1 MNKNRIYQFFIFII
15 LLTSGLGVSIA
26 HAAEPAIADYTS
38 YPLFMSSEV
47 APNIL
52 VIMDNSGSMNY
63 PAYGEFQG
71 AGNLVTGDNYAC
83 GNIDVPISQSEDDAE
98 EYSGAGN
105 ATYYNNS
112 DLDLGNFS
120 LTTSSDPLVYDTGS
134 SSSYVGLRFAVSIP
148 RNATITNAY
157 IEFEANATSSYT
169 STNATTGDTYTY
181 GTPPADTDFVIS
193 VEDTDD
199 AIIYD
204 ASANNIVNRDYAA
217 SVAWNDV
224 PHWTAG
230 TKYQTPELKS
240 LIQQIVDRAGWV
252 PGSSIAFKITG
263 TGKRDARA
271 YDYGDNTHG
280 PVLHVEFSGCQQ
292 YYGYF
297 DPTSN
302 YTYASSIFSRDAN
315 GAWSGN
321 FLNWLTMRR
330 VDVGR
335 KVLMGGLANPRTT
348 TGTQKLTGENS
359 PSNRAY
365 EKEYDGTGTTEIT
378 PFTSGNYTYYVDGGN
393 FTVYNGSGVSQGTYS
408 IVVEKIA
415 TEEPNDFA
423 DLDGN
428 GLTTV
433 GVLQRKGDKARWGNL
448 WFNNNGRDTVN
459 NGNGGVVSN
468 PIADGISE
476 NFINDFQNTA
486 ADTWTPL
493 AEAYYT
499 AVKYFKQEAI
509 DGTLNY
515 SNNAGTTLNDPFDG
529 SAYCAKNFVLLIT
542 DGASTM
548 DGVLPTDVKDYADA
562 SDNGNAATNDFLNT
576 TANTTTCSESD
587 LTGCEYGSAGT
598 DYLKD
603 VALWART
610 HDIRTDIQDFQD
622 IVLFTVYAF
631 GQEDSARELLKQAA
645 KNGGFIDRDG
655 DGLPSGLVTDSPEDR
670 LEWDEN
676 SDGLPDT
683 YFEASDGAELQKA
696 LDKAIREIL
705 ERSASGTA
713 ASVLATNS
721 EGEGNLVQAYFRPS
735 FSTTIEN
742 NPNSMDVTW
751 SGYLQS
757 LWVDSCGN
765 LREDANGNQ
774 TLDTG
779 DGMSNPVVGA
789 DIDPIIEYVFDD
801 ATSNTKIRRYKA
813 HPNYDDPYY
822 CDYSGTVDDYC
833 TANSIAATG
842 CYEDIP
848 LDAISPLFEAGR
860 LLALAEPEE
869 RKIFTYID
877 DDADGVVDETTY
889 GAFDSSDEVISFSK
903 NNVSALTPYLGVING
918 STADGFDYLGSDH
931 ASRLDNLIDYV
942 RGVDFFDGDKNP
954 IMRNRTTN
962 EIDGSDHVWKLGD
975 IVHSTPVSVSKPT
988 DNYHIIYSDQSYQ
1001 TYLDAVKNR
1010 ETVVYVGAN
1019 DGMLHA
1025 FTSGTYD
1032 SAAGAYSDP
1041 ADMTVSVTDATG
1053 TVNLT
1058 VDMSLG
1064 SELWAYIPQTLL
1076 PHLKFLADPDYT
1088 HVYYVDMKPKVFDAK
1103 ILPPNSHY
1111 SSGTDATSWGT
1122 FLIVGLNLGGKRIWT
1137 NEFDTS
1143 GDGTVDAGD
1152 SPRYFDPTYICMDI
1166 TEPRNPVLMWERSY
1180 SGLNLSQSSPAI
1192 VKVGEEWF
1200 AVFGSGPT
1208 TYDGTSTETGKIFV
1222 VNLKTGAPYTTG
1234 SDDWLFELS
1243 EDFAFMSSPTSLD
1256 KNLNYNVDAIYIG
1269 ETYCQSAD
1277 CISPK
1282 QFEGKIYKIPVYCD
1296 PCDWN
1301 TTLSNPDPVYED
1313 DPTAWLSPTVLYEAT
1328 APFTAPTALSV
1339 DPDENGWVYVGTGR
1353 YLREADKTTQNQEYM
1368 LGIKDPFYNEDYN
1381 GTYYHN
1387 FASSKTLTI
1396 NNLFDAS
1403 DIAVTTAGYAFI
1415 ESTGGPYG
1423 GNLSSAGFSNVVDDA
1438 GAMDGWLRELEVS
1451 AGPSERVVS
1460 KSSVLG
1466 GIVLTPTFTPNGDVC
1481 GFGGTTSF
1489 YGLYYETGTGYT
1501 KHVFEWDGSTITY
1514 GSKDYE
1520 KVNVKLSTASIGAP
1534 PPAVGIHVG
1543 RQGGTTGARAFLQL
1557 STGEIADIDI
1567 DTALPLKSALTN
1579 WILNP

>member
-1 MNKNRIYQFFIFII
+1 MIQNRFCQLLVYVI
-15 LLTSGLGVSIA
+15 LLVGGLCGSIV

-71 AGNLVTGDNYAC
+71 TGSIVTGDDYAC
-83 GNIDVPISQSEDDAE
+83 GTSQTISIPVSRIEDDAE
-98 EYSGAGN
+98 EYTSSGSN
-105 ATYYNNS
+105 TYYSNS
-112 DLDLGNFS
+112 DLDLGNYNLS
-120 LTTSSDPLVYDTGS
+120 NPTDPLVYDTGS
-134 SSSYVGLRFAVSIP
+134 SPSRVGLRFSVNIP
-148 RNATITNAY
+148 KNATITNAY

-169 STNATTGDTYTY
+169 SGLYTY
-181 GTPPADTDFVIS
+181 GTPPGETDFVI
-193 VEDTDD
+193 VAENTDD
-199 AIIYD
+199 AQIYD
-204 ASANNIVNRDYAA
+204 TSANNIADRSYYST
-217 SVAWNDV
+217 SVAWDDEE
-224 PHWTAG
+224 HWTAG
-230 TKYQTPELKS
+230 TKYQTPNLAA
-240 LIQQIVDRAGWV
+240 LIQTIVNRAGWTA
-252 PGSSIAFKITG
+252 GSSIAFKITG

-271 YDYGDNTHG
+271 YDYGDHTHG
-280 PVLHVEFSGCQQ
+280 PVLVVTFDGCQE

-297 DPTSN
+297 DPTSR
-302 YTYASSIFSRDAN
+302 YTYASSIFSRDSN

-348 TGTQKLTGENS
+348 SGTQKLTGENS
-359 PSNRAY
+359 PSVRSFRKAY
-365 EKEYDGTGTTEIT
+365 NGTGTSGIT
-378 PFTSGNYTYYVDGGN
+378 PFTGNYTYYMDGGN
-393 FTVYNGSGVSQGTYS
+393 FTVYNGPASQGTYS
-408 IVVEKIA
+408 IVVEKVA
-415 TEEPNDFA
+415 AEEPNDFA
-423 DLDGN
+423 DLDGS
-428 GLTTV
+428 GPTTV
-433 GVLQRKGDKARWGNL
+433 GILQRYGDAARWGNM
-448 WFNNNGRDTVN
+448 WFNNNGADTIN

-493 AEAYYT
+493 AETYYT

-509 DGTLNY
+509 DGSLNY
-515 SNNAGTTLNDPFDG
+515 SNNPGTTLADPFDG

-548 DGVLPTDVKDYADA
+548 DAVLPNDVKDYADA
-562 SDNGNAATNDFLNT
+562 SKYGNAATNDFLNT
-576 TANTTTCSESD
+576 TPNTTTCSESSW
-587 LTGCEYGSAGT
+587 TGCEYGSAGT

-603 VALWART
+603 VALWARS
-610 HDIRTDIQDFQD
+610 HDIRTDIQDDQN
-622 IVLFTVYAF
+622 IVLYAVYAF
-631 GQEDSARELLKQAA
+631 GQEDNARELLKQSA

-655 DGLPSGLVTDSPEDR
+655 DGLPSGLVTDTPGNR

-676 SDGLPDT
+676 GDGLPDT
-683 YFEASDGAELQKA
+683 YFEASDGAKLQKA
-696 LDKAIREIL
+696 LGAAIRDIL

-735 FSTTIEN
+735 YSTTIDN
-742 NPNSMDVTW
+742 NSNPVKVTW

-757 LWVDSCGN
+757 LWVDACGN
-765 LREDANGNQ
+765 LREDANANQ

-779 DGMSNPVVGA
+779 EGGTA
-789 DIDPIIEYVFDD
+789 IDPIVEYVFDD
-801 ATSNTKIRRYKA
+801 TTSTTKIRRYLA

-833 TANSIAATG
+833 TSNGITS
-842 CYEDIP
+842 CYEDVP
-848 LDAISPLFEAGR
+848 MDAISPLFEAGR
-860 LLALAEPEE
+860 LLALADPEA

-877 DDADGVVDETTY
+877 DDVDGVVDETTY
-889 GAFDSSDEVISFSK
+889 DAFDSSGEVISFSET
-903 NNVSALTPYLGVING
+903 NASVLTPYLGVING
-918 STADGFDYLGSDH
+918 SSSDGFAYLGSDH
-931 ASRLDNLIDYV
+931 ASRVDNLINYI
-942 RGVDFFDGDKNP
+942 RGVDFFDSYNNP
-954 IMRNRTTN
+954 TLRNRTTN

-975 IVHSTPVSVSKPT
+975 IVHSTPISVSKPT
-988 DNYHIIYSDQSYQ
+988 DNYHIIYSDRSYQ
-1001 TYLDAVKNR
+1001 TYYDAVKSR
-1010 ETVVYVGAN
+1010 ETVVYTGAN

-1032 SAAGAYSDP
+1032 SANGKYTDP
-1041 ADMTVSVTDATG
+1041 ADMTVSVGSLT
-1053 TVNLT
+1053 LT

-1088 HVYYVDMKPKVFDAK
+1088 HVYYVDMKPKVFEAK
-1103 ILPPNSHY
+1103 ILPDNTHY
-1111 SSGTDATSWGT
+1111 TDSDTDLNWGT
-1122 FLIVGLNLGGKRIWT
+1122 FIIVGLNLGGKRIWT
-1137 NEFDTS
+1137 NEFDTN
-1143 GDGTVDAGD
+1143 GDGTVDSSD
-1152 SPRYFDPTYICMDI
+1152 SPRYFDPTYIFMDI

-1222 VNLKTGAPYTTG
+1222 VDLKTGDPRSTG

-1243 EDFAFMSSPTSLD
+1243 EDYAFVSSPTALD
-1256 KNLNYNVDAIYIG
+1256 KSLNYNVDAIYFG

-1277 CISPK
+1277 CASPK
-1282 QFEGKIYKIPVYCD
+1282 QYEGKIYKIPVTCN

-1301 TTLSNPDPVYED
+1301 VTLSNPDPVYED
-1313 DPTAWLSPTVLYEAT
+1313 DPSQWPSPSAFYEGT

-1339 DPDENGWVYVGTGR
+1339 DSDDNCWVYVGTGR
-1353 YLREADKTTQNQEYM
+1353 YLREADKTTQNQEYII
-1368 LGIKDPFYNEDYN
+1368 GIKDPFYNENYD
-1381 GTYYHN
+1381 GSYYRN
-1387 FASSKTLTI
+1387 FSSSKTLASSD
-1396 NNLFDAS
+1396 LFDAS

-1415 ESTGGPYG
+1415 ESTGSPYG
-1423 GNLSSAGFSNVVDDA
+1423 GNLATAGFSNVVDDA
-1438 GAMDGWLRELEVS
+1438 NDKDGWIRALEVS
-1451 AGPSERVVS
+1451 TSPSERVVS

-1466 GIVLTPTFTPNGDVC
+1466 GIVLTPSFTPNDDVC
-1481 GFGGTTSF
+1481 GFGGVTEF

-1514 GSKDYE
+1514 GSKTYE
-1520 KVNVKLSTASIGAP
+1520 KVNVKLSSTSIGAP

-1543 RQGGTTGARAFLQL
+1543 RQGGTTGAKAFLQL